1 MNNQRTHQTQYILKP
16 SHQDQTRLAPLS
28 PPFSF
33 YPQSVDF
40 LIAIFIAKTST
51 RLTSPPPGLP
61 HQAGGGPQAARGDQ
75 TFSPPLQS
83 LGLKRIE

>member
-1 MNNQRTHQTQYILKP
+1 MNHQRTHQTQYSLKP

-40 LIAIFIAKTST
+40 LIAIFISSLSKVSF
-51 RLTSPPPGLP
+51 LFPNKLEKSS
-61 HQAGGGPQAARGDQ
+61 
-75 TFSPPLQS
+75 FVFQS
-83 LGLKRIE
+83 LISVRCAKGHSFVSKS